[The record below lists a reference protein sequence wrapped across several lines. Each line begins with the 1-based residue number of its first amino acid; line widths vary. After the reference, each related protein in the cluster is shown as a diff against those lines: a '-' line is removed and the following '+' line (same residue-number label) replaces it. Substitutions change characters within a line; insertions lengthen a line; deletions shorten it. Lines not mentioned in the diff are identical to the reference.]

1 MPEVPT
7 IRKEITMDQ
16 SAASPIVVGIDGSKH
31 AVRAAVWA
39 VDEAVSRDAQLL
51 LVCVIDPDSR
61 DLDREY
67 ALARH
72 AVHKAWTAA
81 EAAGKPVKLESD
93 VLEGDP
99 VTELV
104 ELSRSAEMVCVGL
117 RGTNDS
123 AHHDRGS
130 TAAALAQAAF
140 APVAIVQRRHTHK
153 PAAAGRWA
161 LAALETTTGSHAVL
175 ETAFDEAILRKAPML
190 ALTPW
195 PTTDKPQS
203 EHHESLRAKLD
214 RYLAEADDDVDVQIS
229 TLPISDHIS
238 NLLEQSADI
247 DQLVIVGPDNPDFV
261 AEVIDPKM
269 RKRLRHTDCSILILR
284 NRPA

>member
-1 MPEVPT
+1 
-7 IRKEITMDQ
+7 MDQ

-31 AVRAAVWA
+31 AIRAAVWA

-61 DLDREY
+61 NLDREY
-67 ALARH
+67 AFARN
-72 AVHKAWTAA
+72 ALHKAWTAA
-81 EAAGKPVKLESD
+81 EAAGSPVKLESN

-104 ELSRSAEMVCVGL
+104 ELSRSAEMVCVGS

-123 AHHDRGS
+123 THHDRGS

-140 APVAIVQRRHTHK
+140 SPVAIIQRRHTHK
-153 PAAAGRWA
+153 PAAAGRWV

-175 ETAFDEAILRKAPML
+175 ETAFDEAILRKAPIL

-195 PTTDKPQS
+195 PTTDNAGS
-203 EHHESLRAKLD
+203 EHHESVRAKLD
-214 RYLAEADDDVDVQIS
+214 RYLAEGDDDEVDVQVS
-229 TLPISDHIS
+229 TLPISDHIA

-247 DQLVIVGPDNPDFV
+247 DQLVIVGPDNPNFV
-261 AEVIDPKM
+261 AEVIAPKM
-269 RKRLRHTDCSILILR
+269 RKKLRHTDCSILILR
-284 NRPA
+284 NRPS

>member
-1 MPEVPT
+1 
-7 IRKEITMDQ
+7 MDQ

-72 AVHKAWTAA
+72 ALHKAWTAA
-81 EAAGKPVKLESD
+81 EAAGKPVKLESN
-93 VLEGDP
+93 VLEGAP

-104 ELSRSAEMVCVGL
+104 GLSRSAEMVCVGS

-153 PAAAGRWA
+153 PTAAGRWSWPH
-161 LAALETTTGSHAVL
+161 LKPRL
-175 ETAFDEAILRKAPML
+175 APMPCWRPPS
-190 ALTPW
+190 TRRY
-195 PTTDKPQS
+195 PQGP
-203 EHHESLRAKLD
+203 HAG
-214 RYLAEADDDVDVQIS
+214 ADTV
-229 TLPISDHIS
+229 
-238 NLLEQSADI
+238 ADN
-247 DQLVIVGPDNPDFV
+247 G
-261 AEVIDPKM
+261 
-269 RKRLRHTDCSILILR
+269 
-284 NRPA
+284 